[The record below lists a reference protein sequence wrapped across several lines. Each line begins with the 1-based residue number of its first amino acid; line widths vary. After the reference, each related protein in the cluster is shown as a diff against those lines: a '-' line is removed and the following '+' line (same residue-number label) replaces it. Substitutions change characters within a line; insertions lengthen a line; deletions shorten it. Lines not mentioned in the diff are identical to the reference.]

1 MSDSLFAKTATNRL
15 LGMPDGGE
23 LGSMALDVSIN
34 GSPFT
39 LIYRAREDSFDG
51 SSQQIAR
58 GLVNFARKY
67 HCNYALLVG
76 KNCWIADAKG
86 LSIAAQL
93 EDDDQL
99 KQYQMVVVPLDEM
112 IYLAKIDNGL
122 LSEEKVYP
130 IERALEH
137 LIATRSDQDN
147 KGEIAILKGGL
158 AAKALHQNG
167 FEINFPFDIAIQ
179 GKVAQAYS
187 YQSLNALLLS
197 QKLYHHRLLIPVGA
211 LLAAL
216 LSLSLLLYY
225 YSHTATQVIVEEEI
239 EQTQLIELET
249 KPDFLNNHAAQV
261 LRQIR
266 PWILPPKIDFLNT
279 CRLTSI
285 TINSND
291 LIYYGQW
298 MDSLEPSKQGC
309 GNRRL
314 EQVIRD
320 NTSLELFKTQM
331 GWGVRGIQLPVE
343 GEAIPRVPTQQ
354 ILHQLEL
361 LANYIDWQISTQSID
376 SDGDN
381 RDIELIIR
389 GKQLNAPIV
398 DNLIS
403 LLITLPARLQQG
415 HLQFDPDS
423 LSLTQA
429 EFSLMLYTVGDSGP

>member
-1 MSDSLFAKTATNRL
+1 MSDPLFAKTATNRL

-23 LGSMALDVSIN
+23 LGSMALNVSIN
-34 GSPFT
+34 GSRFT

-51 SSQQIAR
+51 SNQQIAR

-99 KQYQMVVVPLDEM
+99 KLYQMVVVPLDEM
-112 IYLAKIDNGL
+112 IYLAKVDNGL

-130 IERALEH
+130 IDRALEH
-137 LIATRSDQDN
+137 LIARRSDKEN
-147 KGEIAILKGGL
+147 KGKIAVLKGGL
-158 AAKALHQNG
+158 AAKALYQNG
-167 FEINFPFDIAIQ
+167 FEVNFSFEVATR
-179 GKVAQAYS
+179 GKVAQTYS

-197 QKLYHHRLLIPVGA
+197 QQLYHHRLLIPAGTVLA
-211 LLAAL
+211 VLLG
-216 LSLSLLLYY
+216 LSLLLYY
-225 YSHTATQVIVEEEI
+225 YSHAVTQVMVEEEI
-239 EQTQLIELET
+239 EQTQQVELET

-298 MDSLEPSKQGC
+298 MDSSEPSRQGC
-309 GNRRL
+309 GDRRL
-314 EQVIRD
+314 KQVIRD
-320 NTSLELFKTQM
+320 NLPLELFRTEM
-331 GWGVRGIQLPVE
+331 GWGVRGIQLTVE
-343 GEAIPRVPTQQ
+343 GDAIPRVPTQQ
-354 ILHQLEL
+354 TLHQLEL

-381 RDIELIIR
+381 RNIELIIR
-389 GKQLNAPIV
+389 GRQLNAPIV

-403 LLITLPARLQQG
+403 LLMTLPARLQHG
-415 HLQFDPDS
+415 HLKFDPDS
-423 LSLTQA
+423 LSLTHG
-429 EFSLMLYTVGDSGP
+429 EFSLMLFTVGDGGP